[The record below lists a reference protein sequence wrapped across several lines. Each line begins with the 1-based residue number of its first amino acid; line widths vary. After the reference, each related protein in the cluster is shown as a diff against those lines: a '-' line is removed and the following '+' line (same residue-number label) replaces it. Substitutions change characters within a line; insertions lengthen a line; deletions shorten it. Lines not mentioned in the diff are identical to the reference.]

1 MVASMIWLCSKV
13 RSAFVICALCIKW
26 TTTHKTCRL
35 AAIPAAL
42 KAASASTCAAMIID
56 LRLGCGSMWHG
67 NNQFSVLMKQDD
79 LILKHFVR
87 RRISGRSSSRA
98 QTCKQW
104 GLRGMTKVKC
114 HRLLA
119 RNASKWNRSSINME
133 VSTRLT
139 KLLNAL
145 HDICAL
151 GQPAGQ
157 EVPVFPK
164 LTIFPSNC
172 SNPNNTNDHH
182 VESRRSCS
190 SLLWRGA

>member
-1 MVASMIWLCSKV
+1 MLASMIWLYSKV

-42 KAASASTCAAMIID
+42 KAASASTCAAMRID

-87 RRISGRSSSRA
+87 RGISGRSSSRA
-98 QTCKQW
+98 QTGKQW
-104 GLRGMTKVKC
+104 GLRGMTKVIC

-119 RNASKWNRSSINME
+119 RNASKWKYLLDWPDYWMRFMISVHSVSLRVKKCHEPILLCYTNTLYLINEMDYCTQASSNKRKKT
-133 VSTRLT
+133 S
-139 KLLNAL
+139 K
-145 HDICAL
+145 
-151 GQPAGQ
+151 
-157 EVPVFPK
+157 
-164 LTIFPSNC
+164 
-172 SNPNNTNDHH
+172 SNP
-182 VESRRSCS
+182 
-190 SLLWRGA
+190 